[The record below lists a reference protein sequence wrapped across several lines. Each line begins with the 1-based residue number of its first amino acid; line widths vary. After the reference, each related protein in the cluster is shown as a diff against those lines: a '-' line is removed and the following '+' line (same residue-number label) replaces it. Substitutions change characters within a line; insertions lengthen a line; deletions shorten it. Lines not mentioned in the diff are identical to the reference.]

1 MARVSKVSLQDL
13 GVILGMN
20 QGILRNSN
28 VFRAVFV
35 ESGWQKVEGL
45 VKSQPVSETPH
56 FRQEDKH

>member
-13 GVILGMN
+13 GVILGID

-28 VFRAVFV
+28 VFRAGFV

-56 FRQEDKH
+56 LRQEDKH

>member
-1 MARVSKVSLQDL
+1 MARVFKVSLQDL
-13 GVILGMN
+13 GVILRMD

-35 ESGWQKVEGL
+35 ESGWQKVEEL